1 MEETS
6 DSAITGQS
14 ILATIGERLPAMVIP
29 GGKSFLFLFFFL
41 LPSPFFSFADFYLSP
56 SPSFLFCHFIVFL
69 LSHLSFLL
77 SPLSFLLSPLS
88 FVLSPLSFVLSHL
101 SFVLCPFSFL
111 ICPFPFLLS
120 PLSFVLSP
128 FSRLSHF
135 VAQISANVN
144 IYRIDSS
151 FLHIICAFLA

>member
-29 GGKSFLFLFFFL
+29 GGKSFSFSFFL
-41 LPSPFFSFADFYLSP
+41 L
-56 SPSFLFCHFIVFL
+56 
-69 LSHLSFLL
+69 
-77 SPLSFLLSPLS
+77 
-88 FVLSPLSFVLSHL
+88 
-101 SFVLCPFSFL
+101 PFSFL
-111 ICPFPFLLS
+111 ICH
-120 PLSFVLSP
+120 LSFLIYY
-128 FSRLSHF
+128 F

-144 IYRIDSS
+144 VYRIDSS

>member
-1 MEETS
+1 MVGGMEETS

-29 GGKSFLFLFFFL
+29 GGKSFLFLFPISL
-41 LPSPFFSFADFYLSP
+41 LPFSFV
-56 SPSFLFCHFIVFL
+56 I
-69 LSHLSFLL
+69 SHLSFLIL
-77 SPLSFLLSPLS
+77 SSFS
-88 FVLSPLSFVLSHL
+88 FVN
-101 SFVLCPFSFL
+101 
-111 ICPFPFLLS
+111 
-120 PLSFVLSP
+120 

-144 IYRIDSS
+144 IYRINSS

>member
-77 SPLSFLLSPLS
+77 SPLSF
-88 FVLSPLSFVLSHL
+88 VLSHL

>member
-14 ILATIGERLPAMVIP
+14 ILSKTQVCLLQEIVCEFFKNEIIEERLSAVV
-29 GGKSFLFLFFFL
+29 FLAGSLFFFL
-41 LPSPFFSFADFYLSP
+41 LPSPF
-56 SPSFLFCHFIVFL
+56 L
-69 LSHLSFLL
+69 LSHLSF
-77 SPLSFLLSPLS
+77 
-88 FVLSPLSFVLSHL
+88 VN
-101 SFVLCPFSFL
+101 
-111 ICPFPFLLS
+111 
-120 PLSFVLSP
+120 

-144 IYRIDSS
+144 IYRINSS

>member
-6 DSAITGQS
+6 VSAITGQS

-29 GGKSFLFLFFFL
+29 GGKSFLF
-41 LPSPFFSFADFYLSP
+41 PFPYPFPISLSP
-56 SPSFLFCHFIVFL
+56 SSLLLPPFSFLISHFIVFPICHFSFVISPFSFPL
-69 LSHLSFLL
+69 SHFPFLISPFSFLISHLSFL
-77 SPLSFLLSPLS
+77 
-88 FVLSPLSFVLSHL
+88 
-101 SFVLCPFSFL
+101 
-111 ICPFPFLLS
+111 I
-120 PLSFVLSP
+120 SP
-128 FSRLSHF
+128 FSRFSHF

>member
-14 ILATIGERLPAMVIP
+14 ILSKTQVCSLSARLKFACFLQEIVCEFFKNEIIEERLSAVV
-29 GGKSFLFLFFFL
+29 FLAGSLFFFFL
-41 LPSPFFSFADFYLSP
+41 FPSPIS
-56 SPSFLFCHFIVFL
+56 I
-69 LSHLSFLL
+69 
-77 SPLSFLLSPLS
+77 SPLSFLLC
-88 FVLSPLSFVLSHL
+88 HL
-101 SFVLCPFSFL
+101 SFVLCPFSFV
-111 ICPFPFLLS
+111 LS
-120 PLSFVLSP
+120 HFSFVLSH

-144 IYRIDSS
+144 IYRINSS

>member
-6 DSAITGQS
+6 DSAISGQS
-14 ILATIGERLPAMVIP
+14 ILSKTQVCSLSARLKFACFLQEIVCEFFKNEIIEERLSAVV
-29 GGKSFLFLFFFL
+29 FLAGSLFFFFL
-41 LPSPFFSFADFYLSP
+41 FPSPISISP
-56 SPSFLFCHFIVFL
+56 
-69 LSHLSFLL
+69 
-77 SPLSFLLSPLS
+77 
-88 FVLSPLSFVLSHL
+88 L
-101 SFVLCPFSFL
+101 SFVLCPFSFVP
-111 ICPFPFLLS
+111 CPLSFLLC
-120 PLSFVLSP
+120 PLSFVLSH

>member
-6 DSAITGQS
+6 DSAITDQS
-14 ILATIGERLPAMVIP
+14 ILSKTQVCLLQEIVCEFFKNEIIEERLSAVV
-29 GGKSFLFLFFFL
+29 FLAGSLFFFFFFL
-41 LPSPFFSFADFYLSP
+41 LPSPF
-56 SPSFLFCHFIVFL
+56 L
-69 LSHLSFLL
+69 LSHLSF
-77 SPLSFLLSPLS
+77 
-88 FVLSPLSFVLSHL
+88 V
-101 SFVLCPFSFL
+101 
-111 ICPFPFLLS
+111 ICH
-120 PLSFVLSP
+120 

>member
-14 ILATIGERLPAMVIP
+14 ILSKTQVCLLSARLKFACFLQEIVCEFFKNEIIEERLSAVV
-29 GGKSFLFLFFFL
+29 FLAGSLFFFFL
-41 LPSPFFSFADFYLSP
+41 FPSPISISPLSFVLSP
-56 SPSFLFCHFIVFL
+56 
-69 LSHLSFLL
+69 LSFLL
-77 SPLSFLLSPLS
+77 CPFSFVLCPLSFLLSPLS
-88 FVLSPLSFVLSHL
+88 FVLSHFSFVLSH
-101 SFVLCPFSFL
+101 
-111 ICPFPFLLS
+111 
-120 PLSFVLSP
+120 

>member
-1 MEETS
+1 MVGGMEETS

-69 LSHLSFLL
+69 LCPFSFVLCPLSFLIC
-77 SPLSFLLSPLS
+77 PLSFLLSPLS
-88 FVLSPLSFVLSHL
+88 FVISH
-101 SFVLCPFSFL
+101 
-111 ICPFPFLLS
+111 
-120 PLSFVLSP
+120 

>member
-14 ILATIGERLPAMVIP
+14 ILSKTQVCLLQEIVCEFFKNEIIEERLSAVV
-29 GGKSFLFLFFFL
+29 FLAGSLFFFFL
-41 LPSPFFSFADFYLSP
+41 FSF
-56 SPSFLFCHFIVFL
+56 SF
-69 LSHLSFLL
+69 SHL
-77 SPLSFLLSPLS
+77 
-88 FVLSPLSFVLSHL
+88 H
-101 SFVLCPFSFL
+101 FSFL
-111 ICPFPFLLS
+111 ICH
-120 PLSFVLSP
+120 LSFVN

-144 IYRIDSS
+144 IYRINSS

>member
-1 MEETS
+1 MVGGMEETS

-29 GGKSFLFLFFFL
+29 GGKSFLFLFFF
-41 LPSPFFSFADFYLSP
+41 PSLFS
-56 SPSFLFCHFIVFL
+56 
-69 LSHLSFLL
+69 LSHLSFLIL
-77 SPLSFLLSPLS
+77 SSFS
-88 FVLSPLSFVLSHL
+88 FVN
-101 SFVLCPFSFL
+101 
-111 ICPFPFLLS
+111 
-120 PLSFVLSP
+120 

-144 IYRIDSS
+144 IYRINSS

>member
-1 MEETS
+1 MVGGMEETS

-29 GGKSFLFLFFFL
+29 GGKSFLFLFLF
-41 LPSPFFSFADFYLSP
+41 PSPISLFFFCRLLSFSFSFLSLLSFYSLSP
-56 SPSFLFCHFIVFL
+56 F
-69 LSHLSFLL
+69 
-77 SPLSFLLSPLS
+77 S
-88 FVLSPLSFVLSHL
+88 FVLSPLSFVL
-101 SFVLCPFSFL
+101 C
-111 ICPFPFLLS
+111 
-120 PLSFVLSP
+120 PLSFVLSLFSFLICP